1 MTYNNRK
8 ADKMIKNILVIDDSA
23 LMRRVISDIIES
35 DKRFHVIGV
44 AINGLDG
51 ISMLQMNADKVDAVL
66 LDINMPRMNGL
77 EFLAEI
83 KKQNIKTTVIVV
95 SSIASKDAKEAI
107 LALELGAFDL
117 ITKPEDIEELRSNAF
132 SKRLLDCLEVA
143 TKLRWADPK
152 KVFKMTIE
160 EDKEEE
166 AEAGLIKKEKE
177 VHKDKVKSKE
187 KSSLDKPGRSIK
199 RKKDKL
205 IAIACSTGGPKAL
218 HQVIPMLPT
227 DLDAGIIIVQH
238 MPEGFTKSLAD
249 RINTLSHI
257 TVKEAEDGEMV
268 KKGNAYIARGGS
280 HMRIV
285 QDGKGNHLI
294 KLSIDQPR
302 QGLMPSADVMYES
315 LIDSAYDEITCVVL
329 TGMGSDGSAGIKEL
343 SKKKNIHVIAQNKE
357 TSIVY
362 GMPRMIKKTGLVDRE
377 ESLQNISD
385 AILENVGVH

>member
-1 MTYNNRK
+1 M
-8 ADKMIKNILVIDDSA
+8 
-23 LMRRVISDIIES
+23 
-35 DKRFHVIGV
+35 
-44 AINGLDG
+44 
-51 ISMLQMNADKVDAVL
+51 
-66 LDINMPRMNGL
+66 
-77 EFLAEI
+77 
-83 KKQNIKTTVIVV
+83 
-95 SSIASKDAKEAI
+95 
-107 LALELGAFDL
+107 
-117 ITKPEDIEELRSNAF
+117 
-132 SKRLLDCLEVA
+132 
-143 TKLRWADPK
+143 
-152 KVFKMTIE
+152 
-160 EDKEEE
+160 
-166 AEAGLIKKEKE
+166 
-177 VHKDKVKSKE
+177 VKSKE
-187 KSSLDKPGRSIK
+187 KSSPDKPGRSLK

-227 DLDAGIIIVQH
+227 DLDAGIVIVQH

-249 RINTLSHI
+249 RINTLSQI

>member
-8 ADKMIKNILVIDDSA
+8 VDKMIKNILVIDDSA

-35 DKRFHVIGV
+35 DKRFHVIGA

-95 SSIASKDAKEAI
+95 SSIATKDAKEAI

-117 ITKPEDIEELRSNAF
+117 ITKPEDIEELRSKTF

-152 KVFKMTIE
+152 KISVKAQGL
-160 EDKEEE
+160 DKEVE
-166 AEAGLIKKEKE
+166 AYPELKKKEKE
-177 VHKDKVKSKE
+177 EQSFRYKHAKS
-187 KSSLDKPGRSIK
+187 LK
-199 RKKDKL
+199 RKKKKL

-218 HQVIPMLPT
+218 HSVIPMLPA
-227 DLDAGIIIVQH
+227 DLDAGIVIVQH
-238 MPEGFTKSLAD
+238 MPEGFTKSLAE
-249 RINTLSHI
+249 RINSFSQI
-257 TVKEAEDGEMV
+257 TVKEAEDGEIV
-268 KKGNAYIARGGS
+268 KMGNAYIARGGS

-285 QDGKGNHLI
+285 HDGKGNHLI
-294 KLSIDQPR
+294 KLSTEQPR
-302 QGLMPSADVMYES
+302 QGLMPSADIMFES
-315 LIDSAYDEITCVVL
+315 LMDTDYDEITCVVL

-343 SKKKNIHVIAQNKE
+343 SKSKNIHVIAQDQE

-362 GMPRMIKKTGLVDRE
+362 GMPRMVKKTGLVDRE
-377 ESLQNISD
+377 ESLGNISK
-385 AILENVGVH
+385 AILKNVGVH